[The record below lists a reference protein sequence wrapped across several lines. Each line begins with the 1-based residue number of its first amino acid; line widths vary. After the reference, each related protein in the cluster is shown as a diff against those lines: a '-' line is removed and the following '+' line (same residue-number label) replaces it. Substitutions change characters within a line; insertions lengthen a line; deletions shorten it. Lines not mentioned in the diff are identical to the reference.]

1 MFRRLSEPLPLSEAS
16 LLAMRPALNAPVLN
30 VGFLPVGPARA
41 ALVVFGEEWGGIGIA
56 LGIRSNE
63 SGQVAVFRN
72 QESIEP
78 DVSVTAALEPALAEA
93 ERMGFLFD
101 EDMVSTSTDGRPQ
114 ALSLWGRLMGELDLP
129 PAPRAVPRQPAAS
142 ESILA
147 EPVSTDPLPPARPNV
162 QPPAEL
168 VLDDVAE
175 IELPEIALEEV
186 AVPTPVAKAAP
197 AAPSAPPARPVQSSK
212 PAAPPPPDVS
222 QQTEPMIQQTAPP
235 PAVAPA
241 AAAAAPAEQNTEP
254 VPDQPTLSK
263 FRHADAAAE
272 AKGGSQLGR
281 IPLVRVRKGK
291 DGVKRVSA
299 LARLLSNF

>member
-1 MFRRLSEPLPLSEAS
+1 
-16 LLAMRPALNAPVLN
+16 MRPALNAPVLN

-78 DVSVTAALEPALAEA
+78 DVSVTVALEPALAEA

-101 EDMVSTSTDGRPQ
+101 DDMVSASPDGRPQ
-114 ALSLWGRLMGELDLP
+114 ALSLWGRLMGDLDLP

-147 EPVSTDPLPPARPNV
+147 EPVSTDPLPPARPNG

-186 AVPTPVAKAAP
+186 AVRTPVAKAAP
-197 AAPSAPPARPVQSSK
+197 AAPSAPPARPVQAAK
-212 PAAPPPPDVS
+212 PTAPLAPDVS
-222 QQTEPMIQQTAPP
+222 QQTEPMIQQAAGAPRAATQPP
-235 PAVAPA
+235 PAPQ
-241 AAAAAPAEQNTEP
+241 PEP